1 MLILLKEVPMDIKI
15 NKKDNVTTVVFENSN
30 REFKFAE
37 VDTKDEISTKEKMS
51 LMDVIKSLYMA
62 GKKDDCLFVE
72 KE

>member
-1 MLILLKEVPMDIKI
+1 MDIKI
-15 NKKDNVTTVVFENSN
+15 KKKDNITTIVFENSN
-30 REFKFAE
+30 REFKFAD

-51 LMDVIKSLYMA
+51 FTDVIKSLYMA

>member
-1 MLILLKEVPMDIKI
+1 MRIEKTLVDIKI

-37 VDTKDEISTKEKMS
+37 VDTKDEITTKEKMS
-51 LMDVIKSLYMA
+51 LMDLIKSLYMA

>member
-1 MLILLKEVPMDIKI
+1 MDIKI

-51 LMDVIKSLYMA
+51 LMDLIKSLYMA